1 MEVRKAATDCS
12 GLLSRCFWDFLYLPK
27 ADKCC
32 LRVLRSRVCLLR
44 FLKGWS
50 AGRGSL
56 CKSLSPGNKL
66 TGEANDL
73 APESQWVLCQEL
85 R

>member
-1 MEVRKAATDCS
+1 MRKAATDCS
-12 GLLSRCFWDFLYLPK
+12 GLLSGCFGDFLYLPK

-32 LRVLRSRVCLLR
+32 LRVLEKQSVS
-44 FLKGWS
+44 FAFFFEGTE
-50 AGRGSL
+50 RGEGESL
-56 CKSLSPGNKL
+56 KSLSPGNKL